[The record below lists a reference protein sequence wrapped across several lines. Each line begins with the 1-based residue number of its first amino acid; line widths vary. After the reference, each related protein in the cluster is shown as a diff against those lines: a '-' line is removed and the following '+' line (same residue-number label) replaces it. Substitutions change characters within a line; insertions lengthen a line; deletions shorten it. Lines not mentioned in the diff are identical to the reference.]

1 MSQETLMQLFKFDQQ
16 DLEANRQGYLSEQQ
30 QKRWA
35 EAGQWS
41 KSVLQNTFPLLAA
54 VFVVVTG
61 IIITLIVRQFLIGI
75 LLTIAGAALVGG
87 GIRLSIQ
94 RTNQTAPE
102 EMPVIK
108 QVEGM
113 AQLTE
118 NVNRGA
124 NDISRRYHLEI
135 APYRFQLFSKEQFEA
150 LENGGRYVVHFMGD
164 EDQYIVSIEKLTG

>member
-16 DLEANRQGYLSEQQ
+16 DLEANRQGHLSEQQ

-75 LLTIAGAALVGG
+75 
-87 GIRLSIQ
+87 
-94 RTNQTAPE
+94 
-102 EMPVIK
+102 
-108 QVEGM
+108 
-113 AQLTE
+113 
-118 NVNRGA
+118 
-124 NDISRRYHLEI
+124 
-135 APYRFQLFSKEQFEA
+135 
-150 LENGGRYVVHFMGD
+150 
-164 EDQYIVSIEKLTG
+164 